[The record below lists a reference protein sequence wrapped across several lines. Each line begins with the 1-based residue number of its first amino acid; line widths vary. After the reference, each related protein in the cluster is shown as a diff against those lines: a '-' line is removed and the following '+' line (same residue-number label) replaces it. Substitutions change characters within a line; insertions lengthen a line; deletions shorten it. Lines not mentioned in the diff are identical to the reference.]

1 MTGTAIRPARP
12 ADQARIEAIVD
23 AAYRPYLARMDRK
36 PLPMLD
42 DYAMRIADG
51 QTHVLEAEDG
61 ILGLVVL
68 EAEDD
73 HLLLN
78 NIAVDPARHGEGLG
92 RLLMAFSEDEAR
104 RQGYGVVVLYT
115 NEVMVENLALYR
127 HLGYVETE
135 RRENGGY
142 QRIYMR
148 KVLS

>member
-1 MTGTAIRPARP
+1 
-12 ADQARIEAIVD
+12 
-23 AAYRPYLARMDRK
+23 
-36 PLPMLD
+36 
-42 DYAMRIADG
+42 
-51 QTHVLEAEDG
+51 
-61 ILGLVVL
+61 
-68 EAEDD
+68 
-73 HLLLN
+73 
-78 NIAVDPARHGEGLG
+78 
-92 RLLMAFSEDEAR
+92 MAFSEDEAR